1 MISIQKIALEELE
14 EFYNSKDFIKL
25 KNKPISSARVQSYM
39 HNPRAN
45 KKDIV
50 LYLAFLKKE
59 LVGYR
64 SIWGDTFYTGAQ
76 KVSFGWLSGSWVHPE
91 YRRKGISTV
100 LFKQVLIDWKDKLM
114 FTNYAENSKL
124 LYDKTDEF
132 SFLAGLEGK
141 RFYIRFCLADI
152 LPKKKNIFKIFKI
165 VWMLLDWVFNLFLD
179 AMLTFKASQYENSV
193 HVNVNEPW
201 NTAHIEFTD
210 SFVHKNLFQRGG
222 IEFNW
227 VQKYPWVLIDEE
239 AKAESKSYYF
249 SCFSK
254 QFESNRYSMYSK
266 ENILIGFLLINI
278 RDGHMK
284 IPYAYFY
291 EENSKEVAAL
301 IANKCLKNKLKTV
314 IIYNETLNKE
324 IQNQLSFLAKKQFTQ
339 KYFMTNDL
347 KKHFK
352 SSPEVAIQSG
362 DGDVVFT

>member
-64 SIWGDTFYTGAQ
+64 SIWGDTFYTGEQ
-76 KVSFGWLSGSWVHPE
+76 QVSFGWLSGSWVHPKH
-91 YRRKGISTV
+91 RRKGVST
-100 LFKQVLIDWKDKLM
+100 LIFKEVAADWQHKLM
-114 FTNYAENSKL
+114 YTNYAESSKS
-124 LYDKTDEF
+124 LYDKTNQF
-132 SFLAGLEGK
+132 SALHRLEGV

-152 LPKKKNIFKIFKI
+152 LPKKKNIFKTFKI
-165 VWMLLDWVFNLFLD
+165 VWILLDGVFNLFLD
-179 AMLTFKASQYENSV
+179 VMLSFKVSQNENSV
-193 HVNVNEPW
+193 HVKVNEPW
-201 NTAHIEFTD
+201 NTALLEFTD
-210 SFVHKNLFQRGG
+210 SFIHKNLFQRGRM
-222 IEFNW
+222 EFNW
-227 VQKYPWVLIDEE
+227 IQKYPWVLSDKK

-266 ENILIGFLLINI
+266 ENILIGFLLISI
-278 RDGHMK
+278 RAGHMK

-291 EENSKEVAAL
+291 KENRKEVAAF
-301 IANKCLKNKLKTV
+301 IANQCLKNKLKTFV
-314 IIYNETLNKE
+314 SYNETLNKE
-324 IQNQLSFLAKKQFTQ
+324 IQNQLSFITKKQFTQ

-352 SSPEVAIQSG
+352 SSQEIAIQSG
-362 DGDVVFT
+362 DGDVIFT